1 MEWIAQNMSNLLRN
15 QYVNKLF
22 LIFFWL
28 TMIFNNSE
36 DSKEDQI
43 VWATFPRSA
52 YFAGLLGSQ
61 VRCPGFGVL
70 WVPASAGLSSCPG
83 RARPQRSPL
92 RSLCRLSSPG
102 PTVPP
107 ASPGRCHR
115 AAFTRREGKPHPSIP
130 PRRTTGAELWSFP
143 NPTVKKCEVSRC
155 SKRIFSGRW
164 SHPPS
169 PKSSGFKVWGG
180 PGADCFDSRLF
191 DQLLS
196 QLLSQFC
203 SCAPPKHSLVGNC
216 SVACLAARHQT
227 WLSSIWWSSTG
238 GQLPVITDWR
248 ITLCCFSQNQSNFP
262 CLLSNFSR
270 FKFEQN

>member
-1 MEWIAQNMSNLLRN
+1 MEWKAQNVSNLLRN
-15 QYVNKLF
+15 QYVNKFF

-70 WVPASAGLSSCPG
+70 WVPASAGRSCPG

-130 PRRTTGAELWSFP
+130 PRCTTGAE
-143 NPTVKKCEVSRC
+143 
-155 SKRIFSGRW
+155 
-164 SHPPS
+164 
-169 PKSSGFKVWGG
+169 
-180 PGADCFDSRLF
+180 
-191 DQLLS
+191 
-196 QLLSQFC
+196 
-203 SCAPPKHSLVGNC
+203 
-216 SVACLAARHQT
+216 
-227 WLSSIWWSSTG
+227 
-238 GQLPVITDWR
+238 
-248 ITLCCFSQNQSNFP
+248 
-262 CLLSNFSR
+262 
-270 FKFEQN
+270 